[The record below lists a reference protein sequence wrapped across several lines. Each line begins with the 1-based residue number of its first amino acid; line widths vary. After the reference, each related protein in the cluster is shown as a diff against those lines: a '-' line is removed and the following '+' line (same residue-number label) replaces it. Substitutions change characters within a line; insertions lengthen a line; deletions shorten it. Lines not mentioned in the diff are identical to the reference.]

1 VTGTVED
8 PDVGV
13 ILAALTRD
21 IATLPP
27 GKELTLAEFT
37 SSGITVWRVRR
48 DSIGTPHVRYYPYD
62 WSSLHAQGVLERREL
77 SGLIHPEDAG
87 RVVLALCDLECR
99 EAARAFEIAQAEHPY
114 ARAFPSPVPADDLLE
129 EATARVPLPPSVW
142 YELVLL
148 RRSRSGR
155 LELTAQQLFLPEARR
170 GDNRLFT
177 VRCEVSDENGTVF
190 AVAARDA
197 AFNFELVSSVSAR
210 IPPGTYDITAT
221 LLRPGRV
228 RFDGLPVKLTEDGR
242 SWLEVVSA
250 VPDRLDRIGPA
261 HLIVAIEV
269 CGTAAD
275 LQARVDRV
283 SQLIREVGDGAD
295 GPVAA
300 SLLTYA
306 SHSHDRWTADEPVTT
321 LAWAQTEARPLDDRL
336 DELRAREPAA
346 SRYPRAAQV
355 ECMLVEVARWL
366 NRAEVAPAGRPV
378 LVTVGDKPAFPH
390 RLDPASGILPCPQRH
405 DWRATFLGLAH
416 DHAGMAF
423 GVIRDREASGVPGNR
438 ADDIWHR
445 LGTDANATV
454 NTFDVRPFAIGLGLL
469 SATIQY
475 LPLPLAVT
483 EGA

>member
-1 VTGTVED
+1 MTGTVED
-8 PDVGV
+8 PGVGV
-13 ILAALTRD
+13 ILAGLTRD

-37 SSGITVWRVRR
+37 SSGVTVWRVRP
-48 DSIGTPHVRYYPYD
+48 DGVGTPHVRYYPHD

-77 SGLIHPEDAG
+77 SGLIHLEDAA
-87 RVVLALCDLECR
+87 RVVLVLTGPEGR
-99 EAARAFEIAQAEHPY
+99 EAGQAFEMARAEYPH
-114 ARAFPSPVPADDLLE
+114 ARAFPSPVSVDDLLE

-170 GDNRLFT
+170 GDIRLFT
-177 VRCEVSDENGTVF
+177 VRCEASDENGTVF

-197 AFNFELVSSVSAR
+197 AFNFELVSLASAR
-210 IPPGTYDITAT
+210 IPPGTYDISAT
-221 LLRPGRV
+221 LLRPGHV

-242 SWLEVVSA
+242 SWLEVVAA
-250 VPDRLDRIGPA
+250 VPDRLDKIGPA

-275 LQARVDRV
+275 LQARVDRAG
-283 SQLIREVGDGAD
+283 QLIRDVHDGAD

-336 DELRAREPAA
+336 DELRAREPAV

-355 ECMLVEVARWL
+355 ECMLAEVARRL
-366 NRAEVAPAGRPV
+366 NGPEAAPAGRPV

-390 RLDPASGILPCPQRH
+390 RLDPASGILPCPQRN

-423 GVIRDREASGVPGNR
+423 GVIRDSEAGGVLDNR
-438 ADDIWHR
+438 ADDIWRR
-445 LGTDANATV
+445 LGTDAGATV
-454 NTFDVRPFAIGLGLL
+454 STFDARPFAVGLGLL

-475 LPLPLAVT
+475 LPLPLAVP